1 MKNFLRLSVLAMM
14 LALLAGCSKDEPEKG
29 DGGEGGDNGGNTPG
43 PVYEEA
49 QVNSDLWTAT
59 DPLGRKL
66 PDYEQTGT
74 KKKNKY
80 IAMFY
85 WTWHN
90 PNMVSYGTV
99 GNISQILKENPNA
112 IKEKDNPVWDRG
124 GSNTH
129 FWGEPLFGYYRTTDP
144 YVLRK
149 HAEMLADA
157 GVDVVFFDCTNAP
170 HLWDES
176 YNALMKTWDQARK
189 DGVKVPKISFLL
201 PFGPSDASYEM
212 IKRLYNDV
220 YKVRKYQNLWFTWQ
234 GKPMLMGY
242 NDNIPTNNAED
253 REMKNFF
260 TFRPGQADYVNGPS
274 NNTQWGWLEIYP
286 QNKYAYNEEVAVGVA
301 QNTCASNYYHA
312 SAFNIPGTLGRS
324 YTGKNKSW
332 DTRPDS
338 YLYGAN
344 FQEQWDRGIQLD
356 PYLIFVTGWN
366 EYIAGKWDTGW
377 QGDPFSFV
385 DQFDWEHSRDIEPNN
400 EWWDADG
407 NYRGDTYYYQL
418 IQNVRKFKGMTQR
431 EYASEAKTIKL
442 DSMAAWTDVK
452 PDFRHYK
459 GNAIKRAHAGHADKY
474 YNSSLGRNDIVD
486 AKIARDAEYIYFYVE
501 TASAMTSPQDE
512 NWMMLFIDI
521 DRNKSTGWEGYDYVV
536 NYETPDASTGTVSK
550 NVGGKC
556 EWDKAGDFDYVVKGN
571 KMAIRMKR
579 SVLGIKDKIDLEFKW
594 VDNMPKNTESGKP
607 EYNASQFYT
616 CGDAAPGARFN
627 FIYTVK

>member
-1 MKNFLRLSVLAMM
+1 MKFLTKFTV
-14 LALLAGCSKDEPEKG
+14 ALGTVCLI
-29 DGGEGGDNGGNTPG
+29 GGSAFGQT
-43 PVYEEA
+43 
-49 QVNSDLWTAT
+49 VNSDSWAAT
-59 DPLGRKL
+59 DALGRKVSEYK
-66 PDYEQTGT
+66 DAGD
-74 KKKNKY
+74 KKKDKF

-85 WTWHN
+85 WTWHQGN
-90 PNMVSYGTV
+90 DDTTYQVK
-99 GNISQILKENPNA
+99 NISEIVRKYPEA
-112 IKEKDNPVWDRG
+112 MKDYNHPAWGDKRPG
-124 GSNTH
+124 FF
-129 FWGEPLFGYYRTTDP
+129 FWEQPLLGYYKTTDP
-144 YVLRK
+144 WVLRK

-157 GVDVVFFDCTNAP
+157 GVDAVFFDCTNGS
-170 HLWDES
+170 LTWEDS
-176 YNALMKTWDQARK
+176 YEALMKTWDQAQK
-189 DGVKVPKISFLL
+189 DGVNVPKIAFML
-201 PFGPSDASYEM
+201 PFGPAPHSLVSL
-212 IKRLYNDV
+212 RQLYKDV
-220 YKVRKYQNLWFTWQ
+220 YKPGRYENLWFVWK
-234 GKPMLMGY
+234 GKPCIMAY
-242 NDNIPTNNAED
+242 PDNLTDSPED
-253 REMKNFF
+253 RAIRDFF
-260 TFRPGQADYVNGPS
+260 TFRPGQPDYVDGPFP
-274 NNTQWGWLEIYP
+274 TRKDQWSWLEIYP
-286 QNKYAYNEEVAVGVA
+286 QHGYIKGPDGGFEQVSVGVA
-301 QNTCASNYYHA
+301 QNTSPDRKGHCG
-312 SAFNIPGTLGRS
+312 AFNVKDAYGRNFS
-324 YTGKNKSW
+324 VLKGF
-332 DTRPDS
+332 DPRVDG
-338 YLYGAN
+338 YLYGYN
-344 FQEQWDRGIQLD
+344 FQEQWSRAFELD
-356 PYLIFVTGWN
+356 PELVFVTGWN
-366 EYIAGKWDTGW
+366 EFIAGQWLPEHSWNGF
-377 QGDPFSFV
+377 PFSFV

-579 SVLGIKDKIDLEFKW
+579 SILGIKDKIDLEFKW